1 VTTYSPDG
9 HYWWDGHQWQL
20 VSSMAHGAA
29 KPAPTY
35 SPDGHYWWDGKQWQL
50 VSLASHGVPT
60 PRAKRKLPH
69 QEHPK
74 VVIGVAAG
82 VVLLIALSAIASA
95 TQSGG
100 GGGTAATIAATTSE
114 PKATATPTVTPTTT
128 ATPTVTPTAMATPK
142 PVATPKPAAAAPAAV
157 MQMAGNGTK
166 ASTPFDANK
175 DWTIKY
181 GYDCSG
187 FGGSGNFQ
195 IYLYQGTSLV
205 DIPVNELAASGQS
218 STQVY
223 DHGSGLHLEINSECS
238 WNVAAIV

>member
-1 VTTYSPDG
+1 MTTYSPDG
-9 HYWWDGHQWQL
+9 HYWWDGYQWQL
-20 VSSMAHGAA
+20 VSSTALGAA

-50 VSLASHGVPT
+50 VALTVHDAPT
-60 PRAKRKLPH
+60 PKSKPRLPH
-69 QEHPK
+69 QQHPK
-74 VVIGVAAG
+74 VLIAVAAG
-82 VVLLIALSAIASA
+82 VVLLIALTAIASV

-100 GGGTAATIAATTSE
+100 SGRPAGTIATTTSD
-114 PKATATPTVTPTTT
+114 PTALATPTDTPTATATPTVAPT
-128 ATPTVTPTAMATPK
+128 AT
-142 PVATPKPAAAAPAAV
+142 ATPKPAAAAPAPV
-157 MQMAGNGTK
+157 MQMAGNGIK
-166 ASTPFDANK
+166 ASTPFDANR

-181 GYDCSG
+181 SYDCSG

-195 IYLYQGTSLV
+195 IYLYQESSLV
-205 DIPVNELAASGQS
+205 NVPVNELGASGQS